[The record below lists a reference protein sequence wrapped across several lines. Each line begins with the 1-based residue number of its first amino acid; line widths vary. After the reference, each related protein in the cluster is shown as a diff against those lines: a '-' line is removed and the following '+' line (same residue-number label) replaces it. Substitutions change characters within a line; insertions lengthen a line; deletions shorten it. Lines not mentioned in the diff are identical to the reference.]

1 MSASRPAPGA
11 EMIAPSS
18 PVSRP
23 SPAGGLRP
31 ALTPTPGGAAVAP
44 VGNGPKEDQQTK
56 IRLTE
61 VSTVWGDCRKYH
73 PEARALLERRRVT
86 GDTKAESIRV
96 LKRRLS
102 DIVYRALLA
111 DAEPQAVSNP
121 GTPAAA

>member
-1 MSASRPAPGA
+1 M
-11 EMIAPSS
+11 
-18 PVSRP
+18 
-23 SPAGGLRP
+23 
-31 ALTPTPGGAAVAP
+31 
-44 VGNGPKEDQQTK
+44 
-56 IRLTE
+56 
-61 VSTVWGDCRKYH
+61 
-73 PEARALLERRRVT
+73 LERRRVT